1 MYQGKELI
9 KQELSEILASITAAL
24 ILIIQLLCKYY
35 ALRIIVC
42 INLASLVHFRHYHLM
57 SVKYIFSKCSGRQCI
72 CVTNLIGDTL
82 VSFRILSIKLL
93 GMHLYL

>member
-1 MYQGKELI
+1 MYQGIELI

-42 INLASLVHFRHYHLM
+42 INLASLVHFRHSRLLSNSWSANKMFLTLQH
-57 SVKYIFSKCSGRQCI
+57 
-72 CVTNLIGDTL
+72 TNKHI
-82 VSFRILSIKLL
+82 RILDFDNTVAI
-93 GMHLYL
+93 